1 MNMENTGM
9 NGLEWSQTANIAYRS
24 MNRSDQ
30 EILDRILNSQKEPKD
45 LLLNSRPLNDNLYIF
60 PVPQSFFRLML
71 LEDGSKIRLMDI
83 LDKRVVDAFWGRNAS

>member
-1 MNMENTGM
+1 M
-9 NGLEWSQTANIAYRS
+9 NGLEWSQTANISYRS

-30 EILDRILNSQKEPKD
+30 EILDQILNSQKEPKD
-45 LLLNSRPLNDNLYIF
+45 LILNSRHLNDNLYIF

-71 LEDGSKIRLMDI
+71 LEDGSRIRLLDI